1 MSKKFR
7 SEKHIKQ
14 RYSKFTKLWTFQVS
28 FKYMAMD
35 GLFYHYTSSFAEKDY
50 LTTSEAFQAAVH
62 HRDIKLGELAHSGL
76 PAKIRTDLDEA
87 FVLMQKQFPLRKA
100 TERKQLVRY
109 NKYIKPFYGD
119 AIINKITAGNIQD
132 TLNKM
137 IEESSDDTIMAVFTV
152 WKRMYKALRLN
163 NIINRDIT
171 EEVVPPKSNM
181 IKVSKEVNTD
191 LTILNQVI
199 DALRE
204 QKAVDRLYNESL
216 VYALWTMY
224 YTGFRPAECFAL
236 TRNSINLKD
245 GYLEIKNEV
254 GSSLT
259 EDKTI
264 RQTKTPESN
273 RRMPIV
279 PELAIILKEWMFINK
294 NDYLFCDKDGVYLDS
309 NKASTKIKNLC
320 NKHGFEFNMYRL
332 RHQFSTDLII
342 QNNDPR
348 TVMELMGHNNT
359 NMTISY
365 ARSNDDKK
373 RDTMNKRKAN

>member
-1 MSKKFR
+1 MSRKFR
-7 SEKHIKQ
+7 KEKHIKQ
-14 RYSKFTKLWTFQVS
+14 RYSKITKLWTFQVS
-28 FKYMAMD
+28 FKYLAMD
-35 GLFYHYTSSFAEKDY
+35 GLYYHYTSSFAEKDY
-50 LTTSEAFQAAVH
+50 LTASEAFQAAVH
-62 HRDIKLGELAHSGL
+62 HRDIKVGELAHSGL
-76 PAKIRTDLDEA
+76 PAKVRTDLDEA
-87 FVLMQKQFPLRKA
+87 FELMQKQFPLRKA
-100 TERKQLVRY
+100 TERKQQVRY

-119 AIINKITAGNIQD
+119 ASINKITAGNIQD

-137 IEESSDDTIMAVFTV
+137 IDEASDDTIMAVFTV
-152 WKRMYKALRLN
+152 WKRMFKALRLN
-163 NIINRDIT
+163 NYINRDVT
-171 EEVVPPKSNM
+171 EEVVPPKSNQ

-191 LTILNQVI
+191 QNTINLVI
-199 DALRE
+199 EALRE
-204 QKAVDRLYNESL
+204 QKAIDRLFNESV

-224 YTGFRPAECFAL
+224 YTGLRPAECFAL
-236 TRNSINLKD
+236 TRSSINLQD
-245 GYLEIKNEV
+245 GYLDIKNEV

-273 RRMPIV
+273 RRIPIV
-279 PELAIILKEWMFINK
+279 PELAIILKEWLFINS
-294 NDYLFCDKDGVYLDS
+294 NEYLFCDKDGLYLDS
-309 NKASTKIKNLC
+309 NKVSNKITNICRKL
-320 NKHGFEFNMYRL
+320 GIEFNMYRL

-342 QNNDPR
+342 NNNDPR